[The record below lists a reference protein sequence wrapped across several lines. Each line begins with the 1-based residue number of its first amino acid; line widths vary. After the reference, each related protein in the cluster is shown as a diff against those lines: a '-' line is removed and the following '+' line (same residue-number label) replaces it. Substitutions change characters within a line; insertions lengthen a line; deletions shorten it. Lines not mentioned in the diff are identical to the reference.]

1 MRVSADTHV
10 TRQYEALT
18 QVPKGAGRVFNV
30 AALPGDMPHREKS
43 GAE

>member
-1 MRVSADTHV
+1 MRVNADTHV